1 MKSQIREN
9 MIANEKIVH
18 NGFIEAKKLFEISQ
32 TMDIKIQKLA
42 DMFQLKEMARHK
54 IREQKGKVKV
64 KLYTMDELQKIQKLI
79 KKDVKNEKNINQEL
93 VKKIQKKYKIGDME
107 IRIFFNIS
115 YQQLAKIKK
124 NETYQIK
131 NETGKKLLNK
141 EIQENYRF
149 KSYIYSED
157 IQKIKQQYCY
167 NSKQIAKIFREP
179 IEKRDVSEFYGKLMD
194 CPGVQ
199 GIMVAQNGYR
209 PTAEQ
214 YANHY
219 NIKTITTKELPN
231 ICQITA
237 MDIKRV
243 LLPDK
248 ETVGKPFWCIMET
261 DKDSEMTT
269 GNYFILPDKNKKII
283 PLFLSKKA
291 AEEVR
296 KHILDK
302 EEYQVYGIRK
312 ENLAFLC
319 DIYKLTSEV
328 KLGICPLLSSMIQ
341 KGADFFLIEIEGKE
355 LRQEFLE

>member
-1 MKSQIREN
+1 MK
-9 MIANEKIVH
+9 EK
-18 NGFIEAKKLFEISQ
+18 
-32 TMDIKIQKLA
+32 
-42 DMFQLKEMARHK
+42 R
-54 IREQKGKVKV
+54 
-64 KLYTMDELQKIQKLI
+64 
-79 KKDVKNEKNINQEL
+79 
-93 VKKIQKKYKIGDME
+93 
-107 IRIFFNIS
+107 
-115 YQQLAKIKK
+115 
-124 NETYQIK
+124 
-131 NETGKKLLNK
+131 
-141 EIQENYRF
+141 
-149 KSYIYSED
+149 
-157 IQKIKQQYCY
+157 KIKQIQNKNKNYLY
-167 NSKQIAKIFREP
+167 KYKGGGKMKQGATLEGFIQFVYEKLLSNEEMKDVDVRKNYFYEGNSGVKHEFDVYYEMKVAKNIHKIAIECKDYQAP
-179 IEKRDVSEFYGKLMD
+179 VEKRDVSEFYGKLMD

-231 ICQITA
+231 ICQIAA
-237 MDIKRV
+237 MDIKIV

-248 ETVGKPFWCIMET
+248 ETVGKPFWCIMEI

-312 ENLAFLC
+312 ENLGFLC
-319 DIYKLTSEV
+319 DAYKLTSEV

-341 KGADFFLIEIEGKE
+341 KGADFFVIEIDGKE